1 MLQFM
6 LSYRTGNQAF
16 ARGRWLRLLLRRY
29 MAEPEITV
37 SELTVHQTSVSSLH
51 IPGEHCILGGR
62 IAFLS
67 VFIHENFG
75 LVLGMCI
82 HRKIITHSET

>member
-1 MLQFM
+1 M

-29 MAEPEITV
+29 MTEPEITV
-37 SELTVHQTSVSSLH
+37 PELTVHQTSVSSLH
-51 IPGEHCILGGR
+51 IPGEHCILEGR

-75 LVLGMCI
+75 SVLGLCI
-82 HRKIITHSET
+82 HRKVITHSET